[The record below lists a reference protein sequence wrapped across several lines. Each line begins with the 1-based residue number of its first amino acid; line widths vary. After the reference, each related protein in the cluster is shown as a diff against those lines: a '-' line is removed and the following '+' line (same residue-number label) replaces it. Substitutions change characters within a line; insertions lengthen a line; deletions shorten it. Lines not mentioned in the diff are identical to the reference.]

1 MGNDE
6 PWQWVTMDRAMG
18 NVQWDIVTT
27 MGHLGRQ
34 AYPCKRTIMVQ
45 RTQQSCERRGVVKA
59 MDGCVLSLADRR
71 VLSNVEP
78 DSSRPSLRKNGEIA
92 GLSLTPI

>member
-34 AYPCKRTIMVQ
+34 AYPCEQTIMVQ
-45 RTQQSCERRGVVKA
+45 RTQQSCERQGVVKA

-71 VLSNVEP
+71 ILSNV
-78 DSSRPSLRKNGEIA
+78 
-92 GLSLTPI
+92 